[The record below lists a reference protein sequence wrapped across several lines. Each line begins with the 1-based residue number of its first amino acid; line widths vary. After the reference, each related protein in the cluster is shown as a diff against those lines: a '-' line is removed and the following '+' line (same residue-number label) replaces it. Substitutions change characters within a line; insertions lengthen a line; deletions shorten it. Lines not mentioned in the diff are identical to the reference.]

1 MQKLTQKDDRAQ
13 FKSLNYKALRE
24 KHGSEMLCDLRLG
37 NGFLGMTPN
46 WLPVQPVIEK
56 MDQQE
61 FNKTT
66 KLCTSKDTIKRVNIQ
81 STEKYKIFGNHIV
94 DKIFA

>member
-24 KHGSEMLCDLRLG
+24 KHGSEMLCDFRLG

-46 WLPVQPVIEK
+46 CFSAQEVIGK
-56 MDQQE
+56 
-61 FNKTT
+61 KG
-66 KLCTSKDTIKRVNIQ
+66 
-81 STEKYKIFGNHIV
+81 STGIH
-94 DKIFA
+94 

>member
-37 NGFLGMTPN
+37 NGFLDMTPN
-46 WLPVQPVIEK
+46 YLFAQAVIEK
-56 MDQQE
+56 KRI
-61 FNKTT
+61 NRNSLKSPS
-66 KLCTSKDTIKRVNIQ
+66 CTSKDTIRRVNRKPM
-81 STEKYKIFGNHIV
+81 ERYKYMKSYC
-94 DKIFA
+94 